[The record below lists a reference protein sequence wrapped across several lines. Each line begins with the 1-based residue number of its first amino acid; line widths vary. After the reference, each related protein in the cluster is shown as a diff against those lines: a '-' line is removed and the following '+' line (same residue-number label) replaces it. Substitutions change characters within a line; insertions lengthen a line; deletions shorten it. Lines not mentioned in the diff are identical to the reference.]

1 MKHKGESVYAHYG
14 KYRNGQTAIQ
24 LFSTN
29 DGMPWAVATVCLP
42 DQSLQPDEVALKT
55 YSENRGILETLLD
68 AGMIEPPHREL
79 SSGFVTIPICKLK
92 KP

>member
-1 MKHKGESVYAHYG
+1 MKHKGESVYAEYG

-29 DGMPWAVATVCLP
+29 DGMPWAVASVAIQEP
-42 DQSLQPDEVALKT
+42 LQPDEVAIKN
-55 YSENRGILETLLD
+55 YSENRGILDTLLE
-68 AGMIEPPHREL
+68 AGIIDPPHREV